1 VAFDFQYSVRRAVA
15 GLGAAVLAAVLATLA
30 LTALLYAM
38 QWLPRAGIL
47 AHIRSSFTNGALQ
60 EQDWLVHNDR
70 LGLNQYSDCM
80 LIQMFF
86 FRREAWADTV
96 APIVVFND
104 WPVPLWADDG
114 EQLSECAIARTAAFS
129 EAPFALY
136 PAQSYF
142 PYGRYMHAYRL
153 PAYLLLEQFDV
164 GAIRRLYRMM
174 AFGMLVVILVTQLL
188 VMLWR
193 AERAEDRSRA
203 GPHVLQGSF
212 FVILSLI
219 FIHFYALE
227 LYALSLVQAPSD
239 ILIFG
244 AIAVIALRP
253 ITSTAHRMLCGLCGL
268 FGALIFA
275 FESLYGAL
283 PLGLAALIGCSAMKA
298 DRHSSAGQIATA
310 VCLAGVSFVVGAG
323 VALLVKLVTL
333 AVTFGPQE
341 LTGFFSQL
349 NYRMTGGGFSLSDLW
364 RSLGESMDVIFFEDY
379 RASRAFLFG
388 TGLYLIV
395 AYGIALAHATR
406 AAAVQ
411 AHGLLLSV
419 LVIGI
424 WYLVFRN
431 HSVIHAGAMVR
442 LLVWPLIATAGMVTV
457 ALAGVA
463 QGASRGVAFEERVH
477 LE

>member
-1 VAFDFQYSVRRAVA
+1 MAFDFQYSVRRAVA
-15 GLGAAVLAAVLATLA
+15 GLGAAFLAAVLATLA
-30 LTALLYAM
+30 LTAVLYAM

-174 AFGMLVVILVTQLL
+174 AFGMLVMILVTQLL

-244 AIAVIALRP
+244 AIAVLSLLRP
-253 ITSTAHRMLCGLCGL
+253 
-268 FGALIFA
+268 
-275 FESLYGAL
+275 
-283 PLGLAALIGCSAMKA
+283 
-298 DRHSSAGQIATA
+298 
-310 VCLAGVSFVVGAG
+310 
-323 VALLVKLVTL
+323 
-333 AVTFGPQE
+333 
-341 LTGFFSQL
+341 
-349 NYRMTGGGFSLSDLW
+349 
-364 RSLGESMDVIFFEDY
+364 
-379 RASRAFLFG
+379 
-388 TGLYLIV
+388 
-395 AYGIALAHATR
+395 
-406 AAAVQ
+406 
-411 AHGLLLSV
+411 
-419 LVIGI
+419 
-424 WYLVFRN
+424 
-431 HSVIHAGAMVR
+431 
-442 LLVWPLIATAGMVTV
+442 VWPLRRVDLCIRVSVWRAAVGARGVDRLQRHEGRSALIRRADSNGGLPRGRFFCGWCGRGPTRQTGDFGRHLWPAGAHRLLCAAELSHDRRRVLT
-457 ALAGVA
+457 LGPLET
-463 QGASRGVAFEERVH
+463 SRGEPGCHFLRR
-477 LE
+477 LSLQ